1 MGIVVSQSFKNIIST
16 YIGFAIGAI
25 NTLFLY
31 TNFMS
36 DTYFGL
42 VGFVLSAAFVMMP
55 LAAFGVYNTLVKFYS
70 QFKTRTSLNSFLTLM
85 LFLPLAVIIPIS
97 IIGYLGYDTIAG
109 FLATENTEIKHYLW
123 HIVIVAGA
131 LAYFEVFYAWV
142 KVHLQTV
149 YGNFMKEVFH
159 RFGTMILLFA
169 LYLDFIQ
176 VDQFILGLVVVYI
189 LRMLAMMLYAF
200 SVHLPVLTFKKI
212 NNLTSVLKYSL
223 LIILAGLIAT
233 QLLDIDKVMLG
244 KYLHVSNIAYYNVA
258 VFIATVI
265 AVPQR
270 AMHQILL
277 PMSAKYLN
285 DKNIDSLADLYKRSS
300 LNLFIVGGLIFL
312 LIVLNINQLYY
323 IIADEY
329 RAGLYVAILISI
341 SKLYDTLL
349 GSNNAILFNSD
360 YYRIVLVLGIAI
372 VVLMVLLNV
381 ILIPKY
387 GLNGAALATF
397 IAVCLYNTA
406 KVYFVYK
413 GFKILPFTQK
423 TLKTAMVLIVMV
435 FVFYFWDFWFHPF
448 LNIALKSIVIT
459 SVFTIVVYKLKL
471 SDDISTMLHKVL
483 KK

>member
-1 MGIVVSQSFKNIIST
+1 MGIVVSQSLKNIIST

-36 DTYFGL
+36 DTYYGI
-42 VGFVLSAAFVMMP
+42 VGFVLSAAYVMMP

-85 LFLPLAVIIPIS
+85 LFLPLVVIIPLAS
-97 IIGYLGYDTIAG
+97 IGYCGYDVIAG
-109 FLATENTEIKHYLW
+109 FLSTENPEIKDYFW
-123 HIVIVAGA
+123 HIVIVASA

-149 YGNFMKEVFH
+149 LGNFMKEVFH
-159 RFGTMILLFA
+159 RVGTMMLLFA
-169 LYLDFIQ
+169 LYLGFIQ
-176 VDQFILGLVVVYI
+176 VNQFITGLVVVYV
-189 LRMLAMMLYAF
+189 LRMLAMMIYAF
-200 SVHLPVLTFKKI
+200 NVYPPVITFKKV
-212 NNLTSVLKYSL
+212 NNLKSILNYSL
-223 LIILAGLIAT
+223 LIIIAGLVAT

-244 KYLHVSNIAYYNVA
+244 KFIHAKNIAYYNVA
-258 VFIATVI
+258 VFIAAVI

-285 DKNIDSLADLYKRSS
+285 EKDIDSLADLYKRSS
-300 LNLFIVGGLIFL
+300 LNLFIIGGLVFL

-323 IIADEY
+323 LIADEY
-329 RAGLYVAILISI
+329 RVGLYVVLLISV
-341 SKLYDTLL
+341 SRLYDTLL

-360 YYRIVLVLGIAI
+360 YYKVVLVMGIVI
-372 VVLMVLLNV
+372 VFLMVLLNI
-381 ILIPKY
+381 ILIPIY

-397 IAVCLYNTA
+397 IAVCLYNTS

-413 GFKILPFTQK
+413 AFKIIPFTIK
-423 TLKTAMVLIVMV
+423 TLKSAAVLFFMAIA
-435 FVFYFWDFWFHPF
+435 FYFWDFGFHPV
-448 LNIALKSIVIT
+448 LNIVLKSILVTI
-459 SVFTIVVYKLKL
+459 VFSLVVYKLNL
-471 SDDISTMLHKVL
+471 SEDIKILVDKVL

>member
-36 DTYFGL
+36 DTYYGL
-42 VGFVLSAAFVMMP
+42 VGFVLSAAYVMMP

-85 LFLPLAVIIPIS
+85 LFLPLLVILPIAL
-97 IIGYLGYDTIAG
+97 IGCFGYDIIAE
-109 FLATENTEIKHYLW
+109 FLSTENTEIKYYLW
-123 HIVIVAGA
+123 HIIIVASA

-159 RFGTMILLFA
+159 RVGIMVLLFA
-169 LYLDFIQ
+169 LYFNVIHI
-176 VDQFILGLVVVYI
+176 DQFIIGLVVVYV

-200 SVHLPVLTFKKI
+200 SLHLPVLTFKKI
-212 NNLTSVLKYSL
+212 NNLRSILKYSL
-223 LIILAGLIAT
+223 LIIVAGLIAT

-244 KYLHVSNIAYYNVA
+244 KYLHVKNIAYYNVA

-285 DKNIDSLADLYKRSS
+285 DRDINSLADLYKRSS

-312 LIVLNINQLYY
+312 LIILNINQLYY
-323 IIADEY
+323 LIADEY
-329 RAGLYVAILISI
+329 RAGLYVVILISI

-360 YYRIVLVLGIAI
+360 YYRIVLLLGIVI
-372 VVLMVLLNV
+372 VLLMVVLNV
-381 ILIPKY
+381 ILIPIY

-397 IAVCLYNTA
+397 IAVCLYNTS

-413 GFKILPFTQK
+413 GFKILPFTSK
-423 TLKTAMVLIVMV
+423 TLKSAIVLLL
-435 FVFYFWDFWFHPF
+435 FVVAFYFWDFLFNPI
-448 LNIALKSIVIT
+448 LNIVLKSICIT
-459 SVFTIVVYKLKL
+459 VVFSIVVYKLKL
-471 SDDISTMLHKVL
+471 SEDLNILINRFL
-483 KK
+483 KR